1 MSYLYTVMRGE
12 RKLGAFS
19 RPELIAAVT
28 NGNVRRR
35 DQVQMPGESAWVSAE
50 HVPELRA
57 AFANA
62 GAQAARPV
70 PLAPPA
76 HPPPVDQAFQ
86 EEFAM
91 SEPGSEIPLAPGGFD
106 HGRTAFRSPHTFGI
120 VAIILL
126 ACTTGTGVLIN
137 YLNIALLDHYDYVGE
152 LSQTGEAILVFIGIL
167 AIVFLISFIGAII
180 MFMAW
185 LRRAYGNLSAFHY
198 RRKHG
203 LGWAI
208 GGWFVPFYSLYKPGA
223 IGADLERGSR
233 HGVGEMPRASNA
245 YLWWALFLVSN
256 IWSRV
261 DTTLWESESVEW
273 STAIASTWFL
283 ILIELA
289 SGAAAIWFIV
299 TVNRLQARASSSGTG
314 DVLGSPYTCL

>member
-1 MSYLYTVMRGE
+1 MSYLYTVLRGK
-12 RKLGAFS
+12 RQLGAFS
-19 RPELIAAVT
+19 RSELIAAVT

-50 HVPELRA
+50 HVPELHA

-70 PLAPPA
+70 PPAPPA
-76 HPPPVDQAFQ
+76 PPPPVDQAFQ
-86 EEFAM
+86 AEFAM
-91 SEPGSEIPLAPGGFD
+91 SEPGAEIPLAPGGFD
-106 HGRTAFRSPHTFGI
+106 DGRTAFRSPHTFG
-120 VAIILL
+120 VAAIILL
-126 ACTTGTGVLIN
+126 ACTTGTGVLVN

-152 LSQTGEAILVFIGIL
+152 LSKTGEAILVFLRIL
-167 AIVFLISFIGAII
+167 VIVFSLSFIGTII

-185 LRRAYGNLSAFHY
+185 MRRAYGNLSAFPY
-198 RRKHG
+198 LRKHG

-208 GGWFVPFYSLYKPGA
+208 GGWFVPIYSLYKPGA

-233 HGVGEMPRASNA
+233 HGAGEMPRASNA

-256 IWSRV
+256 FWSGV
-261 DTTLWESESVEW
+261 DTKLWELESVEW

-299 TVNRLQARASSSGTG
+299 TVNRLQAKASSSGTG
-314 DVLGSPYTCL
+314 DVLGSPYTGL